1 MAEQRLLGIYADAR
15 AAVQAVERL
24 RGRGL
29 VRLESFSPLPDPVLE
44 YAVGGGRPSE
54 VRAFTLAGGVIGCAS
69 GLALAIRASLAWPLM
84 TGGKPIVSLPAFL
97 LIGYETTILFGALA
111 TLLGFLVL
119 ARLPRRPAPHYDPRF
134 TADHFGVLVTTAT
147 PEEAQA
153 ARELLVAGAVEV
165 RLA

>member
-1 MAEQRLLGIYADAR
+1 MPEQRLLGIYADSH

-29 VRLESFSPLPDPVLE
+29 VGLESFSPLPDAVLE
-44 YAVGGGRPSE
+44 YAIGGGRSG
-54 VRAFTLAGGVIGCAS
+54 VRWFTLAGGALGCIS
-69 GLALAIRASLAWPLM
+69 GLTLAIRASLAWPLV

-111 TLLGFLVL
+111 TLLGFLLL
-119 ARLPRRPAPHYDPRF
+119 ARLPRRPQPHYDPRF
-134 TADHFGVLVTTAT
+134 SADHYGVLVTTAT

-153 ARELLVAGAVEV
+153 ARELLSAGAVEV
-165 RLA
+165 RPA